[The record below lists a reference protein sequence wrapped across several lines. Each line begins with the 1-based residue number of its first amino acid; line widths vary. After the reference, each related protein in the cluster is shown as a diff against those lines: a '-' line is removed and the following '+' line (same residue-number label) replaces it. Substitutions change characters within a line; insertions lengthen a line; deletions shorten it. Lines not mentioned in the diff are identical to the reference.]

1 MNGGAFGTGFT
12 SRGCA
17 RWTALS
23 YGPACLNRRPLL
35 HSVQPTQWEA
45 FLVMEEARSTMAE
58 KLMQNLRVV
67 PAYLTFNDA
76 AENSHSVEEPDEQ

>member
-1 MNGGAFGTGFT
+1 MNWEQRCYVVIADSVPGM
-12 SRGCA
+12 
-17 RWTALS
+17 
-23 YGPACLNRRPLL
+23 PPLL

-58 KLMQNLRVV
+58 KLTRNLRAV

-76 AENSHSVEEPDEQ
+76 AENSHSEEPDEQ